1 MILVLQT
8 PCGNWATG
16 ATLAEAK
23 KKAANPRS
31 FRVYESEGTMSV
43 DEMGGIHSTAPIVR
57 RADLEPKKKGA
68 RCSP

>member
-1 MILVLQT
+1 MILVKQT

-16 ATLAEAK
+16 KDLAEAK
-23 KKAANPRS
+23 KKAANPRT
-31 FRVYESEGTMSV
+31 FRVFESDGKMSV